1 MAEDQKRYDVKMMY
15 PNSKRWAAKVDK
27 MSDAQ
32 VYAIYMRNLE
42 TNSQPKE
49 KR

>member
-1 MAEDQKRYDVKMMY
+1 MATHEQRYIVKMMY
-15 PNSKRWAAKVDK
+15 PNKRWAYKVDR

-32 VYAIYMRNLE
+32 VYAIYMKQLE
-42 TNSQPKE
+42 ANSQPKE